1 MGATTDVLGACETV
15 VVKVVELVMKELTLD
30 KLDTVGIGSVEH
42 TAGAGKEGK
51 DAPFWRGR
59 GMVGFAAVP
68 SFWPSPGKMLAGA
81 ATVVGAAAGTAVALA
96 GLAAKAAALA
106 AWWAA
111 ALSLFLA

>member
-1 MGATTDVLGACETV
+1 M
-15 VVKVVELVMKELTLD
+15 VVELVMEELTLH
-30 KLDTVGIGSVEH
+30 KLDTVGIGSGEH
-42 TAGAGKEGK
+42 TAAGAGKEGK

-96 GLAAKAAALA
+96 GLSAKAAALA